1 MHYSVVLQEH
11 LLKMQL
17 ILNCSNLYPL
27 HPLGTAFP
35 GYVDAEILILR
46 HQIVLIFPRYIDVNK
61 LNRHFLSEGL
71 LFIREV
77 LSYFS

>member
-27 HPLGTAFP
+27 YPLGTAFL

>member
-17 ILNCSNLYPL
+17 ILNCSNLNPL
-27 HPLGTAFP
+27 YPLGTAFP